1 MILNQEQSSA
11 VITGEIQNNKVGID
25 INNINFIT
33 TLLTSNLY
41 SLPIESFLRETVAN
55 AWDSQVEAG
64 NTNTP
69 ILIEI
74 NSVNNDDAT
83 ISIRDYGT
91 GLSPERFNEIYR
103 NIGSSTKRESNEY
116 IGALGIGRFSAL
128 AVCDI
133 VNIKSYYQGKCYSYL
148 MYKDGETLNIDLLG
162 ITDTTYDNGVEV
174 QVTIKNAYY
183 ERTHITKGL
192 SALTYFEQLYVDC
205 NIDYL
210 KSFVDKFNKRTIHE
224 FENFKVCSMKS
235 VDGLHILMG
244 NILYKCTDK
253 SYIEFSNNPNIA
265 VKCNIGDI
273 DITPNRESIR
283 YSAKTKETLNN
294 KIAEVNAEIY
304 SLAKDIRTGDF
315 ATVKDWHDT
324 MTTTYFY
331 LSLWKFE
338 YDGTT
343 YDVRVEITNSQ
354 LQQNNIGDNSTVRGK
369 KVPQRLK
376 QYYSIIKN
384 SLLPSSFL
392 TYIYQSQQFCQS
404 QKVYIDN
411 LYKRR
416 LFWIDEP
423 YKPITKKYFREN
435 VLPLSDAYFVSR
447 SRIKS
452 VYTKTMKEIL
462 AYIYKYDGNYIDK
475 DCIRIIQE
483 DIFELFNNI
492 PTFNNNDVPK
502 DFIQA
507 QKAEKAEAR
516 QKRDC
521 IIYTLDSAT
530 RGYYKDTC
538 EQGIVS
544 RSEDTLKQI
553 LDCKQ
558 TVIYAEK
565 GSEDLRFMFRIFR
578 KAGLLYH
585 YKFIETA
592 KANIPVLK
600 SIKKFIPVDRLM
612 SEYNRDLAKIFTKK
626 YINNLFAE
634 KHLYQTYYLGSY
646 SSIINTLNNANIKT
660 ICFSE
665 SDTEGNKD
673 FQELYEYYV
682 SKKWIDTSISDSL
695 SNPDIEKLSN
705 FLEQRRVSYPNDLE
719 KVAIMYYVYKNNIR
733 IGNLNPLTAYKY
745 IKTKLS

>member
-162 ITDTTYDNGVEV
+162 ITDTTFDNGVEV

-192 SALTYFEQLYVDC
+192 AALTYFEQLYVDC

-224 FENFKVCSMKS
+224 FENFKVCSVGA

-244 NILYKCTDK
+244 NILYECTDT
-253 SYIEFSNNPNIA
+253 SYIEFGNNPNIA

-283 YSAKTKETLNN
+283 YSAKTKETLDN

-315 ATVKDWHDT
+315 ATVKDWYDT

-331 LSLWKFE
+331 LSLWEFE
-338 YDGTT
+338 YDGAT
-343 YDVRVEITNSQ
+343 YDVRVEINKSQ
-354 LQQNNIGDNSTVRGK
+354 LQRNNIEDNCTVRGK
-369 KVPQRLK
+369 KVPKDLE
-376 QYYSIIKN
+376 QYYNIIKYAY
-384 SLLPSSFL
+384 LPSSFL
-392 TYIYQSQQFCQS
+392 TYIYQNQQFCQS

-411 LYKRR
+411 LYKKK

-435 VLPLSDAYFVSR
+435 ILPFDDAYFVSR
-447 SRIKS
+447 SRLKS
-452 VYTKTMKEIL
+452 AYVKTLKEIL
-462 AYIYKYDGNYIDK
+462 DYIYKCDGNIDK

-507 QKAEKAEAR
+507 QKAEKTEAR
-516 QKRDC
+516 QRREC
-521 IIYTLDSAT
+521 VIYTLDSAT
-530 RGYYKDTC
+530 RGYYKDTN

-544 RSEDTLKQI
+544 RSEATLKQI
-553 LDCKQ
+553 LGCTQ

-578 KAGLLYH
+578 KAGLMYH

-592 KANIPVLK
+592 KVNMPILK
-600 SIKKFIPVDRLM
+600 SLNKFIHVDRLM
-612 SEYNRDLAKIFTKK
+612 SEYNRDLAKLFTNK
-626 YINNLFAE
+626 YIKDLFAE
-634 KHLYQTYYLGSY
+634 KYLHSCYGLLDY
-646 SSIINTLNNANIKT
+646 SEIVTQFKRNKSITFSVSDAET
-660 ICFSE
+660 I
-665 SDTEGNKD
+665 KD

-682 SKKWIDTSISDSL
+682 SKNWIDTSIINSL
-695 SNPDIEKLSN
+695 SNPNIEKLSN
-705 FLEQRRVSYPNDLE
+705 FLEQRHVSYPNDLE